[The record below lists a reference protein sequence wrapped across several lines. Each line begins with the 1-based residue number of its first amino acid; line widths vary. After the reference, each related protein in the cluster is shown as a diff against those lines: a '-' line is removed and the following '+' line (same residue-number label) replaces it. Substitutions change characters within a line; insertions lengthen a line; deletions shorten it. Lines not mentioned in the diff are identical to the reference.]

1 MGGRLDSGKN
11 LSSRKVETARILMG
25 KIIGAQAD
33 ALQRLIFQAAT
44 GFA

>member
-1 MGGRLDSGKN
+1 MKN
-11 LSSRKVETARILMG
+11 LASRKVETARILMG

-33 ALQRLIFQAAT
+33 AVWQLIFQAAT